1 MEFYSL
7 FQFIRTKDFHES
19 TRRLSS
25 KREPGLVCASRFNVR
40 STALKIADR
49 INKNDGGEGRG
60 ETKNKKEKAERNA
73 NYKNEQ

>member
-19 TRRLSS
+19 SLFKKGSW
-25 KREPGLVCASRFNVR
+25 SRVFQR
-40 STALKIADR
+40 SFPALKIADR
-49 INKNDGGEGRG
+49 INKNDEKRGGGKKHKKRKE
-60 ETKNKKEKAERNA
+60 KKENAERNA